1 MSTAWPKHVIRHE
14 RDQRIVLNLRSTALN
29 ASRPEIDHDSA
40 EPAGRS
46 SGQRTTTALLLIWC
60 IAIIFLWISYVFS
73 SIHLYGLFGKVGG
86 DYESFWAAG
95 RAFIHSG
102 PSSVYNIDT
111 IDHFEAAFSRFHGVN
126 GGPIEVPPGLYPPPY
141 YLTVVPFALLSPVVS
156 FVIWTAV
163 QVLIAGYVVI
173 RLVKRFSNPSPV
185 LAIALILFFP
195 IPFSLFYGQATI
207 LLMFAVLQA
216 YDAFERGDEGRA
228 GMWLAVLFLK
238 PQYAIAF
245 PLILL
250 YKRRWR
256 AFAGLTAIAAAI
268 GVTSLFMMG
277 IGGIRNY
284 LDLSHLYTGFHNRHP
299 TVRPEHMMNWHSV
312 LINLFPNLPDGTGTA
327 LTWLM
332 ALLSFAALPFLWRGE
347 WNPRSVRFAEQ
358 MLVSM
363 IIVLMASFHSH
374 IHGAVLLLVPG
385 CVIMANG
392 CRSRAL
398 RLSIQSGLIG
408 IPILHFGL
416 LIALSRDSYKIV
428 VPLAGVVLCLVASA
442 SVLIRGVTQ
451 SADVNQPVSTPQL
464 EQAVPPQGSLA
475 A

>member
-1 MSTAWPKHVIRHE
+1 M
-14 RDQRIVLNLRSTALN
+14 
-29 ASRPEIDHDSA
+29 
-40 EPAGRS
+40 
-46 SGQRTTTALLLIWC
+46 TALLLLWC
-60 IAIIFLWISYVFS
+60 IAIAFLWISYVSS

-95 RAFIHSG
+95 RAFVHSG

-141 YLTVVPFALLSPVVS
+141 YLTVVPLAFLSPVIS
-156 FVIWTAV
+156 FVVWTAV
-163 QVLIAGYVVI
+163 QFLIAVYVVI
-173 RLVKRFSNPSPV
+173 RLIKRFKNPSPV
-185 LAIALILFFP
+185 LGFALLLFFP

-207 LLMFAVLQA
+207 LLLFAVLQS
-216 YDAFERGDEGRA
+216 YEAFERGDEGRA

-256 AFAGLTAIAAAI
+256 AFFGLTAVAAVI

-277 IGGIRNY
+277 IGGLRNY
-284 LDLSHLYTGFHNRHP
+284 LQLSHLYTGFHSRHP

-332 ALLSFAALPFLWRGE
+332 ALMSFAVLPFLWRGE
-347 WNPRSVRFAEQ
+347 WNPRSSRFAEQ

-363 IIVLMASFHSH
+363 IVVVVASFHSF
-374 IHGAVLLLVPG
+374 IHGGVLFLVPG
-385 CVIMANG
+385 CVIMALG

-398 RLSIQSGLIG
+398 RLSIQTALIG
-408 IPILHFGL
+408 IPILHFAL
-416 LIALSRDSYKIV
+416 LIAGPGDSYKIM
-428 VPLAGVVLCLVASA
+428 VPLAAVTLCVMA
-442 SVLIRGVTQ
+442 SVSVLMLGAVQVADVEEPLTTQ
-451 SADVNQPVSTPQL
+451 SEHAISSR
-464 EQAVPPQGSLA
+464 GSLA